1 MWTPLEINTDVAV
14 LVSLICCMVFHE
26 IKKGWRNTVAK
37 HWKIQLSS
45 SVPRKRTMESEGFL
59 KFFAG
64 MLHARK
70 EEISLI
76 RQQLQV
82 IQEQNNVIWNFLNQ
96 LANSNI
102 PNQSQD
108 GQSTSMG
115 LHRCNM

>member
-1 MWTPLEINTDVAV
+1 
-14 LVSLICCMVFHE
+14 
-26 IKKGWRNTVAK
+26 
-37 HWKIQLSS
+37 
-45 SVPRKRTMESEGFL
+45 MESEGFL
-59 KFFAG
+59 KFFVG
-64 MLHARK
+64 MLHAQK

-82 IQEQNNVIWNFLNQ
+82 IQEQNYVIWNFLNQ

-108 GQSTSMG
+108 GQLTSRG